1 MRHHVLSSGDL
12 SGVAS
17 LSEVEERYEAPLA
30 VVPEGQKTSSSTVPA
45 EPSTIT
51 QYFQDVRRFSLLTHE
66 REIALAETIQE
77 GSRRWREAL
86 QQHLLHVPL
95 LLACRARLRRGIM
108 PLPELC
114 LPEHAPPLDEM
125 VALLDQLQKLRCQMR
140 QLMQGSTQEVTEAGP
155 QILALRG
162 AMEALLAP
170 FAWQPMFLQQ
180 AWKRFDTALAAASP
194 ARQRHQ
200 AKRFLNTLG
209 YTMSALRTLWRQL
222 HRLYE
227 RVESAKQE
235 MITRNLRL
243 VISVAREFSHTGM
256 PLTDLIQEGNIG
268 LMRAVDKFDYRRN
281 LKFST
286 YAIWWIKQAMRRAV
300 FEQSALIRIPE
311 YMYESARLVY
321 RHMPAM
327 ISELGRTPTAT
338 EVAQRLS
345 MPVERVE
352 RSLALVSEP
361 VSLDQPLADEDRRT
375 LSDRLADPHIPLS
388 ADALVQ
394 QDLIDQTHRALEE
407 LEPREAEV
415 IRRRFGLHGQ
425 PGETLRQI
433 GVGLHL
439 SHERVRQIEAEALAK
454 LKRQGA
460 TLRVFLES

>member
-1 MRHHVLSSGDL
+1 MRHRVQSFGGI
-12 SGVAS
+12 SGVAD
-17 LSEVEERYEAPLA
+17 LSEARYEAP
-30 VVPEGQKTSSSTVPA
+30 VVPASTSSPTVGA

-66 REIALAETIQE
+66 REIALARTIQE
-77 GSRRWREAL
+77 GTRQWREAL

-95 LLACRARLRRGIM
+95 LLACRARLRRGMM
-108 PLPELC
+108 PLADLC
-114 LPEHAPPLDEM
+114 GAEQMPALQDFVTILDH
-125 VALLDQLQKLRCQMR
+125 LQRLRCQMR
-140 QLMQGSTQEVTEAGP
+140 QEIQSDPAVGEDTAARIAT
-155 QILALRG
+155 LRG
-162 AMEALLAP
+162 TMQTLLAP
-170 FAWQPMFLQQ
+170 FTWQPMFLQQ
-180 AWKRFDTALAAASP
+180 AWGRFDTAMAAASP
-194 ARQRHQ
+194 TRQRQQ
-200 AKRFLNTLG
+200 ARRFLTTLG
-209 YTMSALRTLWRQL
+209 HTLAALRTVWRRL
-222 HRLYE
+222 HRLYDS
-227 RVESAKQE
+227 VESAKQE

-243 VISVAREFSHTGM
+243 VISVAREFHHSGM
-256 PLTDLIQEGNIG
+256 QLTDLIQEGNIG

-321 RHMPAM
+321 RNMPAL
-327 ISELGRTPTAT
+327 ISELGRTPTPT
-338 EVAQRLS
+338 EVAQRLA

-361 VSLDQPLADEDRRT
+361 ISLDQPLADEDRRT
-375 LSDRLADPHIPLS
+375 LSDRLADPHLPLS

-394 QDLIDQTHRALEE
+394 QDLIDQTHRVLAE